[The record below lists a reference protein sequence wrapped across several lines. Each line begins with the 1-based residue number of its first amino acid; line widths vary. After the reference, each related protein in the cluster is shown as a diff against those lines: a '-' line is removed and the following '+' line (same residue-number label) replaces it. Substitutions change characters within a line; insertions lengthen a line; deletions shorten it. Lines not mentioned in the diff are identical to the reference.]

1 MRDDDLD
8 RILSSQQEIIPSSG
22 FVDAVMDAVR
32 RESEAPPMPFPWK
45 RALPGLFAACFTLVS
60 VLVAAIT
67 PFTRGTPTRVLPTGL
82 LSALDLI
89 LQAWQTIGGNW
100 IALALIVSLASVKL
114 SMRFVSG
121 QVGW

>member
-32 RESEAPPMPFPWK
+32 HESETPPPMPFPWK
-45 RALPGLFAACFTLVS
+45 RALPGLFAACFALMS
-60 VLVAAIT
+60 VFVAGIT
-67 PFTRGTPTRVLPTGL
+67 PFTRGTPTWPLPAGL
-82 LSALDLI
+82 LSSLDLI
-89 LQAWQTIGGNW
+89 LQAWKTVGASW

-114 SMRFVSG
+114 SMRLVSG
-121 QVGW
+121 QV

>member
-1 MRDDDLD
+1 
-8 RILSSQQEIIPSSG
+8 
-22 FVDAVMDAVR
+22 
-32 RESEAPPMPFPWK
+32 
-45 RALPGLFAACFTLVS
+45 
-60 VLVAAIT
+60 
-67 PFTRGTPTRVLPTGL
+67 
-82 LSALDLI
+82 LDLI

>member
-67 PFTRGTPTRVLPTGL
+67 PFTRGTPTRALPTG

-121 QVGW
+121 QVG